1 MYCNEC
7 GTKITE
13 GEKFCSN
20 CGKKVTKNKSII
32 KILLKVLGIIIS
44 LILAFAIGI
53 GIFFGGAK
61 IKNIFNPNKNNMTME
76 LKDNKKKDVYI
87 NEEDLK
93 AKTNNLMSSISHHYP
108 NAKINQV
115 NEIKLIYN
123 YKENIIE
130 YVYLFVNLDRYYM
143 IVRSSGSPFGIASVK
158 ASLSRNGVYT
168 DPWKETNGDNDLIFD
183 INNLPPNCG
192 LLTEENNEILV
203 KIKNELNKG
212 RNNTFYWTKKVY

>member
-1 MYCNEC
+1 
-7 GTKITE
+7 
-13 GEKFCSN
+13 
-20 CGKKVTKNKSII
+20 
-32 KILLKVLGIIIS
+32 
-44 LILAFAIGI
+44 
-53 GIFFGGAK
+53 
-61 IKNIFNPNKNNMTME
+61 
-76 LKDNKKKDVYI
+76 
-87 NEEDLK
+87 
-93 AKTNNLMSSISHHYP
+93 MSSISHHYP